1 MTEETS
7 RRLLD
12 RMSDAELNA
21 LIIRTLADVAP
32 ALADQYRTTDAAGRV
47 AILQARLGRAAS

>member
-21 LIIRTLADVAP
+21 LIMHTLADVAP
-32 ALADQYRTTDAAGRV
+32 ALADQYRATDAAGRV
-47 AILQARLGRAAS
+47 AILQERLGRMAS